1 MNLIHNLS
9 NEDRIRTVIG
19 TGTDNDSYHTAYR
32 IIVNQDDRCIG
43 QMIVPGSRSLERK
56 NRIIANKHQWVSQN
70 DRAHIENLDV
80 SVSVRESVY
89 EYLI

>member
-9 NEDRIRTVIG
+9 NEDRIRTVIE
-19 TGTDNDSYHTAYR
+19 TGTDNDNYHTAYR
-32 IIVNQDDRCIG
+32 IIVNQDDKCIG

-56 NRIIANKHQWVSQN
+56 NTIIANKHQWVSQN
-70 DRAHIENLDV
+70 DRAYIENLDI